1 MFRTAHRLP
10 NWILGNLSA
19 FSLVVAVATF
29 GASLTP
35 SLMPRDPI
43 IQSLLSGIVASLGY
57 EAALLVRT
65 VWRYMEIPQLSGRLR
80 RAWTISGLLVSAA
93 ILIYSLSKAANW
105 QNATREAVGLPPLET
120 GAPLFI
126 LAVGSAVFLVLWVV
140 FRLLGILRRR
150 LEALL
155 TRVVPERIG
164 IVVSIALVGWL
175 FWALVDGAL
184 IRNAFRAADASFM
197 AADLLLEPDITKP
210 TDPMKSGSAESL
222 VKWDEIGRRGRQ
234 FVATAPTAAEIS
246 EFSPD
251 QTMEPVRVY
260 VGRLS
265 AETAKQRAQL
275 ALDELIRAGGFNRS
289 TLIVTVPTG
298 TGWMDPGA
306 HDTID
311 FMLGGDVATVA
322 VQYSYLTSFLAL
334 LAHPDYGVDQ
344 AGALFET
351 IYDYWTK
358 LPKDQRPEF
367 YVHGLS
373 QGAFNSQATIPL
385 LDMLGDPIQG
395 AMWAG
400 SPFFSKY
407 WAEVRDNRN
416 PDSPDWRPTYGNG
429 SLIRVMDQFGGLDG
443 DYTPWGPIRIVFLN
457 YGSDPIVNYTYDSAI
472 FEPAWL
478 SPPRAPDVSPDL
490 KWFPVVTMLQL
501 ALDSMFALG
510 VPRFGHD
517 YIAPDYIDAWA
528 AVVKPDGWTK
538 QRADTLKEIFERRS
552 PPR

>member
-1 MFRTAHRLP
+1 MFQSFMRLP
-10 NWILGNLSA
+10 RWFSGNLSV
-19 FSLVVAVATF
+19 FGVIIAVSTF

-57 EAALLVRT
+57 EAALLGLAL
-65 VWRYMEIPQLSGRLR
+65 WRYMEIPQFSGAIR
-80 RAWTISGLLVSAA
+80 RTWITAGLAFSAA
-93 ILIYSLSKAANW
+93 ILGYSLFKAGSW

-120 GAPLFI
+120 GAPLLI
-126 LAVGSAVFLVLWVV
+126 LSVGFAVFLVLWLM
-140 FRLLGILRRR
+140 FRMLGILRRWLEKQLDR
-150 LEALL
+150 LVPR
-155 TRVVPERIG
+155 RVG
-164 IVVSIALVGWL
+164 IVVSVALVGWL
-175 FWALVDGAL
+175 FWALIDGAL

-197 AADLLLEPDITKP
+197 AADLLLEPDISKP

-222 VKWDEIGRRGRQ
+222 VKWDEMGRRGRQ

-246 EFSPD
+246 EFTSTAA
-251 QTMEPVRVY
+251 QEPLRVY

-265 AETAKQRAQL
+265 AETAKERAQL
-275 ALDELIRAGGFNRS
+275 ALDELIRVGGFDRS
-289 TLIVTVPTG
+289 SLIVTVPTG

-311 FMLGGDVATVA
+311 FILGGDVATVA
-322 VQYSYLTSFLAL
+322 VQYSYLTSVLAL

-344 AGALFET
+344 SQALFDT

-358 LPKDQRPEF
+358 LPKDNRPEF

-385 LDMLGDPIQG
+385 LDMLGDPIHG

-443 DYTPWGPIRIVFLN
+443 NYTPWGPIRIVFLN
-457 YGSDPIVNYTYDSAI
+457 YGSDPIVNYTYDSAV

-478 SPPRAPDVSPDL
+478 TEPRAPDVSPDL
-490 KWFPVVTMLQL
+490 QWFPVVTMLQL

-517 YIAPDYIDAWA
+517 YVAPDYIDAWA
-528 AVVKPDGWTK
+528 AVIGPDGWTK
-538 QRADTLKEIFERRS
+538 ERADALKAIFERRP